1 MTFGADNPDW
11 ALLSPM
17 VEMFVVSDVS
27 DVLEHIGA
35 GRGGI
40 DDDFALTVRAEV
52 RFEQRTVSHHHDT
65 AG

>member
-1 MTFGADNPDW
+1 
-11 ALLSPM
+11 M